1 MAIGWGGFCRILAY
15 SPDCDWRCVYH
26 LTLYL
31 HISIYLLE
39 TITHTTSGQPLCN
52 RPQEILWQINIFT
65 LKWAPTLT
73 STQSL
78 RHRSLHERWVGLL
91 RFVGEIKPEEVLIWN
106 WWLGIIWF
114 LICICNAAAAS
125 ALAYNHV
132 HHISPGQKSIRA
144 SEIARKTVLKIRVTW
159 CIFIF
164 LSQSLPHCANCKGKL
179 G

>member
-1 MAIGWGGFCRILAY
+1 MAIGWGRILSYSCLLTWLRLEVCLSFNTLSPYIYILTGDNHTHHIRSAIMQSATRDIMANKHIHFKMSAY
-15 SPDCDWRCVYH
+15 SYQ
-26 LTLYL
+26 
-31 HISIYLLE
+31 
-39 TITHTTSGQPLCN
+39 HTKS
-52 RPQEILWQINIFT
+52 
-65 LKWAPTLT
+65 
-73 STQSL
+73 SS
-78 RHRSLHERWVGLL
+78 SLHERWVGLL

-144 SEIARKTVLKIRVTW
+144 SVIARKTVLKIRVTW

>member
-15 SPDCDWRCVYH
+15 SPDCDWRCVCH

-114 LICICNAAAAS
+114 LICICNAT
-125 ALAYNHV
+125 
-132 HHISPGQKSIRA
+132 
-144 SEIARKTVLKIRVTW
+144 ARQHRHWLTITSTTFHLVKNPSGLLRSRGR
-159 CIFIF
+159 
-164 LSQSLPHCANCKGKL
+164 LY
-179 G
+179 